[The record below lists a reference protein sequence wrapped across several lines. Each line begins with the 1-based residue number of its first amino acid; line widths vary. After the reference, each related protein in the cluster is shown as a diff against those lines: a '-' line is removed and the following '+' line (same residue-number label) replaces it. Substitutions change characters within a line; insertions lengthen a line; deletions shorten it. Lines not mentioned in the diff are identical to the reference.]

1 MRLRSPILLAIIA
14 IINVFIST
22 VVEPTI
28 VNTCTS
34 ITSLGPGTC
43 HAALDHVNDAPTDAL
58 LADVPSDLFDRIHQP
73 ASATAGNADDRGG
86 DAGYLSQGRGGHTR
100 QSGGVG
106 PAVHRGGRRGEQA
119 EGRGD
124 GGRFVLFFVFVVCGA
139 FAVIVLVIIIV
150 LACMISP
157 ILNSPWIHAALTS
170 RYLGIGGLKRSWR
183 RRRRWWHRLARIV
196 AFVSTSAM
204 VIVII
209 IVCVIYQAAHDRR
222 RGEAAQHRRR
232 GEESAST
239 ATSPTS
245 TVITDAA
252 I

>member
-1 MRLRSPILLAIIA
+1 MRLRSPILLAIIG
-14 IINVFIST
+14 IINVFIPS
-22 VVEPTI
+22 VVKLTI
-28 VNTCTS
+28 ITTCTMT
-34 ITSLGPGTC
+34 ITGTSSPGTC
-43 HAALDHVNDAPTDAL
+43 HAALHHVDDAPTDAL
-58 LADVPSDLFDRIHQP
+58 LADVPPDLFDRIHQS
-73 ASATAGNADDRGG
+73 ASAAAGNADDRGG
-86 DAGYLSQGRGGHTR
+86 DAGYLSQGRGGHVR
-100 QSGGVG
+100 QGGGVG
-106 PAVHRGGRRGEQA
+106 PAVHRGGCRGEQS

-150 LACMISP
+150 LACMISH
-157 ILNSPWIHAALTS
+157 IVAHSWIHAALTS
-170 RYLGIGGLKRSWR
+170 RYLGIGGLK

-239 ATSPTS
+239 ATSPAS